1 MIDEPYENNYANGM
15 GKMNDSMVEQLTVP
29 EDSQDFHVK
38 QKKFKMVNSGLVKT
52 ATTNHGMMSDQKDRP
67 MWAIQEDDYDLDF
80 VSTKQKE
87 SQQQRDNLL
96 KLMSQDDFENIKND
110 IEWGLKGDYTGDQPR
125 VVQKQNLFF

>member
-1 MIDEPYENNYANGM
+1 
-15 GKMNDSMVEQLTVP
+15 
-29 EDSQDFHVK
+29 
-38 QKKFKMVNSGLVKT
+38 MVNSGLVKT

-110 IEWGLKGDYTGDQPR
+110 IEWGLKGDYTGDQPP